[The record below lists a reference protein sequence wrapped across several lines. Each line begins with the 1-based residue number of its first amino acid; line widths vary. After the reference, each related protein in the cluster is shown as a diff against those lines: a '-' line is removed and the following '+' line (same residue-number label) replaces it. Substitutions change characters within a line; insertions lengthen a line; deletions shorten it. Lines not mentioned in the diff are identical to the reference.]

1 MAGLLLFRLRMSA
14 RQSSAKESKAMLAAP
29 FNKTVQLSSSPGITS
44 FIKILPILLDR
55 LRGLAHTAH
64 KSMEIEQIIL
74 KQPAIVPLAICFFFG
89 ALAGWFGHTQW
100 AYFTNREKRKISK

>member
-1 MAGLLLFRLRMSA
+1 
-14 RQSSAKESKAMLAAP
+14 
-29 FNKTVQLSSSPGITS
+29 
-44 FIKILPILLDR
+44 
-55 LRGLAHTAH
+55 
-64 KSMEIEQIIL
+64 MEIEQIIL